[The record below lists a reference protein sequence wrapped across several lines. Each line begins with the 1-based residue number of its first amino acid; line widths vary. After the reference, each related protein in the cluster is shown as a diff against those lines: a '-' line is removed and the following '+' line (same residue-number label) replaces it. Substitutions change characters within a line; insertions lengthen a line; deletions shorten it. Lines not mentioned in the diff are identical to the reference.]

1 MSHHGFRVQT
11 SVSLSF
17 SPSVRARSRHQSYTV
32 QKRHTCQRW
41 SCGTEAIAALQA
53 HAAGAINCCLSRI
66 WGEISSPQSQRY
78 RSVDAGAKMCDVA
91 PDRGADHLG
100 AHRGGLRTCRVACE
114 PKRERAF
121 FIEDSKNADSDR
133 TGSAKAR
140 HGPPT
145 SVSDPFT
152 ALVSTLRGKPC
163 KRRGQP
169 AQTRIRTL
177 RSEPAVSLA
186 PRRRGPGRTPDPH
199 RVIV

>member
-1 MSHHGFRVQT
+1 MSHHGILSTNQRLPLFLT
-11 SVSLSF
+11 FCPSPLTASVIHRPETPHLPTMRRPF
-17 SPSVRARSRHQSYTV
+17 GCLGTLRLRAMFVSTFLKAV
-32 QKRHTCQRW
+32 
-41 SCGTEAIAALQA
+41 AL
-53 HAAGAINCCLSRI
+53 
-66 WGEISSPQSQRY
+66 ISSPRSQRY
-78 RSVDAGAKMCDVA
+78 RSVEAGAKMCDVA

-114 PKRERAF
+114 PMRERAF
-121 FIEDSKNADSDR
+121 FIEDSNNADSDR
-133 TGSAKAR
+133 AGSAKAR